1 MTRLSAFSYVAAAA
15 LAAAFV
21 ALLLLGGPQSH
32 TDRAVLIFAQMDP
45 LIPAARIVTRFG
57 DWWVH
62 LLAGALAALWL
73 ALRRRRRDALLL
85 VAVFAGERLLVAL
98 LKLWF
103 DRARPD
109 PAGHEVAVHSMAFP
123 SGHATNAMTLGLAF
137 ALILPRTREGRRR
150 ALPFALAF
158 AFLVGA
164 TRPILAVHWPSDVLG
179 GWILGTLWVVL
190 LVRLAAGTSPS
201 SPH

>member
-1 MTRLSAFSYVAAAA
+1 MTRLSAFSYAAAAA

-21 ALLLLGGPQSH
+21 ALLLLGGPGSH

-45 LIPAARIVTRFG
+45 LVPAARIVTRLG

-62 LLAGALAALWL
+62 LLAGAVAALWL
-73 ALRRRRRDALLL
+73 ALRRRGRDALLL
-85 VAVFAGERLLVAL
+85 VAVFSGERLLVAL

-137 ALILPRTREGRRR
+137 ALILPRTFEGRRR

-164 TRPILAVHWPSDVLG
+164 TRPVLGVHWPSDVLG
-179 GWILGTLWVVL
+179 GWILGALWVVL
-190 LVRLAAGTSPS
+190 LVRLAAGTSS
-201 SPH
+201 QAPH

>member
-1 MTRLSAFSYVAAAA
+1 MTRLSAFSYATAAA
-15 LAAAFV
+15 LAAAFA
-21 ALLLLGGPQSH
+21 ALLLLGGPESP
-32 TDRAVLIFAQMDP
+32 TDRAVLIFVQMDP
-45 LIPAARIVTRFG
+45 LVPAARIVTRLG

-73 ALRRRRRDALLL
+73 ALRRRRHDALLL
-85 VAVFAGERLLVAL
+85 VAIFAGERLLVGL

-103 DRARPD
+103 DRSRPD

-123 SGHATNAMTLGLAF
+123 SGHAANAMTLGLAF
-137 ALILPRTREGRRR
+137 ALLLPGTPEGRRR

-164 TRPILAVHWPSDVLG
+164 TRPVLGVHWPSDVLG
-179 GWILGTLWVVL
+179 GWILGALWVVL
-190 LVRLAAGTSPS
+190 LVRLAAGTSPPR
-201 SPH
+201 PH